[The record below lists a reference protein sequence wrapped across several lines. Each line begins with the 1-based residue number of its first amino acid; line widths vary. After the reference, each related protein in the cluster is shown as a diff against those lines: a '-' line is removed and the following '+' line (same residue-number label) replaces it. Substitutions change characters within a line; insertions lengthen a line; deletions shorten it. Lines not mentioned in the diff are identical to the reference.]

1 MPLLPLSA
9 LLKCNMDGK
18 KLSTGRRR
26 PLAEKNWAATERG
39 AVILA
44 RSGVWAYPWRR
55 GVGREARHPSAVRIA
70 KRNDKGGR
78 MAEKTTGDKFTIPLL
93 PMREDI
99 IYPGMTV
106 PFFIG
111 RKQSMEAVE
120 QALKGDRRIFVVTQR
135 DTSVEKPSRDDLFE
149 VGTIGNVLQI
159 MRLPNGTLK
168 ALYESKARGR
178 LVDAEMEGSQ
188 FSAVVEE
195 IPEQEA
201 DEDKLAELAE
211 KASKLLPRYIRET
224 KKNPGEIDTEAIIG
238 HSPEE
243 LADKIAPLLN
253 TGRETKQEI
262 LEILDPRERLDR
274 VCKEMDE
281 ESEVRK
287 LEKKLK
293 DQVRKTVG
301 TTHRDH
307 YLNDQLKAIQKELGQ
322 GDEGRDDFEEYEK
335 LIEEAKMPENVA
347 DVASKELKK
356 LRMMSPMSAEANVGR
371 NYLDLLISLPWAIKT
386 EDSFDLD
393 LARKILDEDHYG
405 LDKVKE
411 RIVEYIAVSKLKG
424 HLKGPILC
432 FIGPPGVGKTS
443 LAKSIARA
451 LGRNFARMSLG
462 GIRDEAEIRGHRRT
476 YIGAMPGKIIQ
487 ASRKAK
493 SNNPVILMDEVD
505 KLYSS
510 IMGDPSAALLEVL
523 DPEQNNTFMDHYVEV
538 EYDLS
543 KTLFICTANSTQNIS
558 MPLLDRM
565 EVIALPGYTE
575 LEKIH
580 IAQNHL
586 VEKQKEEHGL
596 GKENIKVSK
605 ESLAR
610 IIRDYTREAGVR
622 SLEREIGK
630 IFRKVVTRQVK
641 NEKKQVTLITPKSVT
656 NFLGVDK
663 YRRMGAEQEDEVG
676 ITTGLGVTSAGG
688 ELLITEVRTMPGT
701 GKRSVTGQLGDV
713 MKESAHL
720 AFSYMRSRADRLGIF
735 TSGLSKLDVHI
746 HLPEGAFPKDGP
758 SAGVTLVTSLVSA
771 LTGIPVRKD
780 VAMTGEI
787 TLRGLVLPIGGLKE
801 KLLAA
806 KRGGLKEVVI
816 PKENEKDLA
825 EVPDEIKREIKISPV
840 ESLDE
845 VIAIAL
851 TSKPTPLT
859 EEEIKE
865 EEKRIA
871 ALREET
877 PNPVPSFGEETIQ
890 QM

>member
-1 MPLLPLSA
+1 
-9 LLKCNMDGK
+9 
-18 KLSTGRRR
+18 
-26 PLAEKNWAATERG
+26 
-39 AVILA
+39 
-44 RSGVWAYPWRR
+44 
-55 GVGREARHPSAVRIA
+55 
-70 KRNDKGGR
+70 
-78 MAEKTTGDKFTIPLL
+78 
-93 PMREDI
+93 MREDI

-120 QALKGDRRIFVVTQR
+120 QALKEDRKIFVVTQK
-135 DTSVEKPSRDDLFE
+135 DTSVERPAQEDLFM
-149 VGTIGNVLQI
+149 VGTIGNVLQV

-168 ALYESKARGR
+168 ALYESKGRGR
-178 LVDAEMEGSQ
+178 LLEAKMDKEYYSAQVEAIAE
-188 FSAVVEE
+188 EE
-195 IPEQEA
+195 NDSPEF
-201 DEDKLAELAE
+201 LELAE
-211 KASKLLPRYIRET
+211 QAKELLPAYIQET
-224 KKNPGEIDTEAIIG
+224 KKNPSEIDTDAIIG
-238 HSPEE
+238 HPPAE

-253 TGRETKQEI
+253 TSRETKQGI
-262 LEILDPRERLDR
+262 LEILDPVERLET

-301 TTHRDH
+301 STHRDH

-322 GDEGRDDFEEYEK
+322 GEEGRDDFEEYER
-335 LIEEAKMPENVA
+335 LIEEAKMPQNVVE
-347 DVASKELKK
+347 VAEKELKK

-371 NYLDLLISLPWAIKT
+371 NYLDWLISLPWSIET

-393 LARKILDEDHYG
+393 RARKILDEDHYG
-405 LDKVKE
+405 LEKVKE
-411 RIVEYIAVSKLKG
+411 RIIEYIAVSKLKG
-424 HLKGPILC
+424 TLKGPILC

-505 KLYSS
+505 KLYAS

-565 EVIALPGYTE
+565 EVISLPGYTE

-580 IAQNHL
+580 IAQDHL
-586 VEKQKEEHGL
+586 IKKQKEEHGL
-596 GKENIKVSK
+596 EKEKIRVSK
-605 ESLAR
+605 EALAK

-622 SLEREIGK
+622 NLEREIGK
-630 IFRKVVTRQVK
+630 VFRKVVTQQAK
-641 NEKKQVTLITPKSVT
+641 NAKKQVAVITPKNVSK
-656 NFLGVDK
+656 FLGVAK
-663 YRRMGAEQEDEVG
+663 FHRLGAEQEDEVG
-676 ITTGLGVTSAGG
+676 ISTGLGVTPSGG
-688 ELLITEVRTMPGT
+688 ELLITEVKTMPGT

-713 MKESAHL
+713 MKESAQL
-720 AFSYMRSRADRLGIF
+720 AFTYIRSKADELGIL
-735 TSGLSKLDVHI
+735 TSGLSKMDVHI
-746 HLPEGAFPKDGP
+746 HLPEGAFPKEGP
-758 SAGVTLVTSLVSA
+758 SAGITLVTSLVSA
-771 LTGIPVRKD
+771 LTGIAVRKD

-787 TLRGLVLPIGGLKE
+787 TLRGLVLGIGGLKE

-806 KRGGLKEVVI
+806 KRGGIKEVII
-816 PKENEKDLA
+816 PKEN
-825 EVPDEIKREIKISPV
+825 PDR
-840 ESLDE
+840 
-845 VIAIAL
+845 
-851 TSKPTPLT
+851 
-859 EEEIKE
+859 
-865 EEKRIA
+865 
-871 ALREET
+871 
-877 PNPVPSFGEETIQ
+877 
-890 QM
+890 